1 MIIVK
6 KDYYYIYELI
16 NYIKKHHNL
25 REYKRLLP
33 VLINLRNNNEEYLSA
48 TTFFHDS
55 LKDIKKDLTDLS
67 GYFGVDYLK
76 FSNKPQK
83 SRVVEYFTCKKPKYC
98 RSFSATHLYN
108 EKVNPLLEDGY
119 IINVLGY
126 AHKINKL
133 QTKDKELM
141 ILSYN
146 KIIVLENKFNKKER
160 KLFLGAW
167 K

>member
-6 KDYYYIYELI
+6 KDYYYIYEII
-16 NYIKKHHNL
+16 NYIKKNQKK
-25 REYKRLLP
+25 EYKTLVP

-48 TTFFHDS
+48 ATFFHDS
-55 LKDIKKDLTDLS
+55 LKDIKKHLTDLS
-67 GYFGVDYLK
+67 GYFGIEYLK
-76 FSNKPQK
+76 FYNKAHK
-83 SRVVEYFTCKKPKYC
+83 INALEYFTCKKPKYC
-98 RSFSATHLYN
+98 RNFSATHLYN

-126 AHKINKL
+126 AHKIDKL

-141 ILSYN
+141 ILNYDR
-146 KIIVLENKFNKKER
+146 IIVLENKFDKKER